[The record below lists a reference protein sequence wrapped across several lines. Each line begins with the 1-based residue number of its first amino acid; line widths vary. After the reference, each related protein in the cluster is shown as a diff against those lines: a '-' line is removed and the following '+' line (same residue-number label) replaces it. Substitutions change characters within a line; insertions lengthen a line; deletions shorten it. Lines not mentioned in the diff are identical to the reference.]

1 MKKQLLSIFLLFSM
15 AGYCQTNNSWIDYNK
30 TYYKFKVGATG
41 LYRIPQATLASI
53 GLGNTPAEQFQ
64 IWRNGEEVRIYTT
77 SATGALGTSGYIEFW
92 GVMNDGKKDT
102 KLYLN
107 TDYQLSDRFSL
118 VTDTAAYFLT
128 VNAAGNNLRFTN
140 AANNVAGTTL
150 TAEPYFIN
158 TKGVHYRDKL
168 NPGYAAVVGEYVHS
182 SSYDIGEGWSSSDI
196 GAGPGFALF
205 QLIDSLNI
213 YPAGPP
219 ASLRIA
225 AAGNALNSRNV
236 KVKISNTVVV
246 DTAMD
251 YFGYLKKQVNNIPL
265 SAFPNPDNILISIE
279 NTATIADRMV
289 VSFVEITYPAKF
301 NFNNSRNFYFELP
314 ATTTG
319 NYLVIDNFNTGG
331 IAPVLFDITSGNRY
345 TGDISTAGKVKFV
358 LPPSTLAL
366 RKFVLANQEVSN
378 INNVLSVVQRN
389 FVNYSIAANQGNYL
403 IISHPSLYNN
413 GSGKNYVDEYRA
425 YRSSAAGGG
434 FNTKIYDID
443 QLNDQ
448 FGYGIKNH
456 PSSVKDF
463 LQFVKSNFAQLPK
476 FVFLIGKGVSYS
488 DYLYGKSWPTADRL
502 NLVPTFGFPASDIRL
517 ASGYN
522 SLVPDISIGRLSV
535 VNGNEVGNYL
545 VKMKQYEQAQVS
557 TSQTV
562 ADKGWMKNVI
572 HLIGGK
578 DVNESDLFKL
588 YMRSYKDIIE
598 DTFYG
603 AKVETFSKISTA
615 AVQLISNRRIDE
627 LLNQGVNLVSYFGHS
642 SANTLEFNLNAPEAY
657 NNFGKYPFFN
667 VSGCTAGNN
676 YTADTLRLHGNM
688 SLSEKYVLANQRGSI
703 AFLAS
708 THLGLPPFLNNYQ
721 TELYKEMSQTNYG
734 SPAGDIIKK
743 VIQNLGGANPA
754 LDFFTRM
761 NLEEMTLHGDPAL
774 KINPHPKPDYVIED
788 NMVKVSPAFISV
800 AENNFTVNINM
811 LNIGKAKKDSIVLE
825 IKHIY
830 PSGGSQVIYRKKM
843 NAFYYADSV
852 KLTFPIIATRDK
864 GLNKLVITIDADNAV
879 DEMSESNNTINKDFY
894 IFEDEARPAYPYN
907 FAIINVQ
914 NQKLYASTA
923 NPFSPAKPYTMEID
937 TTELFNSTLKVSKT
951 ITAAGGILEFDPG
964 FNYTDSTVYYWRVA
978 VQPASGSAF
987 RWNTF
992 SFIYLKNGLLGF
1004 NQSQYYQH
1012 LKSDTLSITL
1022 TANRKWKYSTVLNTL
1037 FANNGVFPTAANT
1050 ADDFT
1055 VKVNGADITRSAC
1068 AISTILINVFDPVSL
1083 KPWKN
1088 VFGGSEGL
1096 YGSDPVCINDLRIY
1110 NFQYNI
1116 LDVNKRKKA
1125 LDFLDMIPDSALVV
1139 VRNVSGTNM
1148 SSNTYASD
1156 WLADTATFGSGNSLY
1171 HRLKSQGFAQVDSF
1185 NRPRAFIFMYQKNI
1199 TGFTPKWIF
1208 SEGILDKINISTGY
1222 STPDTLGIIT
1232 SPKFG
1237 PAKAWKQ
1244 LHWGGSSEEAN
1255 SRDNPIIDVIG
1266 IDYNNNATT
1275 LLSVN
1280 INSQDVDISGINAG
1294 AYPFLQLKMRNMDS
1308 VTLTPYQLSFW
1319 RVNYDP
1325 APEGAVAPNLFF
1337 ISKDTLQLGDKL
1349 KFGIAFKNI
1358 SPQAFDS
1365 LQVKVIVIDRNNT
1378 SHIITVPK
1386 QKPLV
1391 AGDTVTLKFDID
1403 TNGYEGS
1410 NTLYVDFNPD
1420 NNQPEQFHFNN
1431 FLYKDFFVN
1440 SDKTNPLLDVTFD
1453 GIHILNRDIVSAR
1466 PHILIKLKDE
1476 SKTLALIDTSLL
1488 KVQIRFPDGTLRTYK
1503 VDNDTLKFTPANLA
1517 NGENTAT
1524 LDFTPLLNGQD
1535 DEYELIVSGKDASG
1549 NRAGET
1555 DFHVIFRV
1563 INKPM
1568 ISNLLNYPNPF
1579 TTSTA
1584 FVFTVTGTQP
1594 PQNMR
1599 IQILTITGKVVRE
1612 ITSNELGPI
1621 RIGRNITEFKW
1632 DGTDMYGQ
1640 KLANGVYLYR
1650 VLTNLNGKSLDK
1662 FKDQDDNTDKYFTNG
1677 YGKMYFLNSTKY

>member
-1 MKKQLLSIFLLFSM
+1 MKKLLLSIFILLSI

-30 TYYKFKVGATG
+30 TYYKFKVGSTG
-41 LYRIPQATLASI
+41 LYRISQATLSSI
-53 GLGNTPAEQFQ
+53 GLGTTSAEQFQ
-64 IWRNGEEVRIYTT
+64 LWRNGEEVRLYTT
-77 SATGALGTSGYIEFW
+77 SATGALGASGYIEFW

-107 TDYQLSDRFSL
+107 TDYQLSDYWSL
-118 VTDTAAYFLT
+118 VSDTAAYFLT
-128 VNAAGNNLRFTN
+128 VNPAGNNLRYSNT
-140 AANNVAGTTL
+140 ANNVAGTTL
-150 TAEPYFIN
+150 TAEPYFMN
-158 TKGVHYRDKL
+158 TKGVYYKNKI
-168 NPGYAAVVGEYVHS
+168 NPGYAAVVGEYVYS
-182 SSYDIGEGWSSSDI
+182 SSYDIGEGWASSDI
-196 GAGPGFALF
+196 GAGSAFALF

-213 YPAGPP
+213 YTSGPS
-219 ASLRIA
+219 ASLRFA
-225 AAGNALNSRNV
+225 AAGNALNSRHV
-236 KVKISNTVVV
+236 KVKLSNTVLL

-251 YFGYLKKQVNNIPL
+251 YFGYLKKQINNIPL
-265 SAFPNPDNILISIE
+265 SAFPNPDNILISVE
-279 NTATIADRMV
+279 NTATVADRMV
-289 VSFVEITYPAKF
+289 VSFIELTYPAKF
-301 NFNNSRNFYFELP
+301 NFNNRKNFYFELP
-314 ATTTG
+314 STTTG
-319 NYLVIDNFNTGG
+319 NYLVIDNFNTAG
-331 IAPVLFDITSGNRY
+331 IAPVLLDITTGNRY

-358 LPPSTLAL
+358 LPASAL
-366 RKFVLANQEVSN
+366 SVRKFVLVNQEITN
-378 INNVLSVVQRN
+378 TNNVTGIVQRN
-389 FVNYSIAANQGNYL
+389 FVNYSIASNQGNYL
-403 IISHPSLYNN
+403 IVSHPSLYND
-413 GSGKNYVDEYRA
+413 GSGKNYVDDYRA
-425 YRSSAAGGG
+425 YRSSAAGGS
-434 FNTKIYDID
+434 FNAKIYDIG

-448 FGYGIKNH
+448 FGFGIKNH
-456 PSSVKDF
+456 PASVKDF
-463 LQFVKSNFAQLPK
+463 LQFAKTNFTSTPK
-476 FVFLIGKGVSYS
+476 FVFLIGKGVSYY
-488 DYLYGKSWPTADRL
+488 DYSFVSTSPTIDRL
-502 NLVPTFGFPASDIRL
+502 NLIPTFGFPASDIRL

-522 SLVPDISIGRLSV
+522 SIVPDIPVGRLSV
-535 VNGNEVGNYL
+535 LTGNEVSNYL
-545 VKMKQYEQAQVS
+545 VKIKQYEQAQVS
-557 TSQTV
+557 ASQTV
-562 ADKGWMKNVI
+562 ADKGWMKNVV

-578 DVNESDLFKL
+578 DNTESDLFKL
-588 YMRSYKDIIE
+588 YMNSYKGIIE
-598 DTFYG
+598 DTLYG

-615 AVQLISNRRIDE
+615 AVQLISNRRIEE
-627 LLNQGVNLVSYFGHS
+627 LLNEGVNIVSYFGHS
-642 SANTLEFNLNAPEAY
+642 SASTLEFNLNSPESY

-676 YTADTLRLHGNM
+676 YTSDSLRLQGNM
-688 SLSEKYVLANQRGSI
+688 TLSEKYVLANQRGSI

-721 TELYKEMSQTNYG
+721 TELYKEMSQRNYG
-734 SPAGDIIKK
+734 SAAGDLIKK
-743 VIQNLGGANPA
+743 VIQNLGGANPG

-761 NLEEMTLHGDPAL
+761 NLEEMTLHGDPAI

-788 NMVKVSPAFISV
+788 NMVKISPAFISV
-800 AENNFTVNINM
+800 AENNFTVDIKM
-811 LNIGKAKKDSIVLE
+811 MNIGRAKKDSIVLE
-825 IKHIY
+825 IKHVY
-830 PSGGSQVIYRKKM
+830 PTGGSQVIYRKKI

-864 GLNKLVITIDADNAV
+864 GLNKLTITIDADNTI

-923 NPFSPAKPYTMEID
+923 NPFSPAKSYTMEID

-964 FNYTDSTVYYWRVA
+964 FSYTDSTVYYWRVA
-978 VQPASGSAF
+978 VQPTSGGAF

-992 SFIYLKNGLLGF
+992 SFIYINNSIPGF

-1012 LKSDTLSITL
+1012 LKSDTQSITL
-1022 TANRKWKYSTVLNTL
+1022 TAGRKWKYSTVLNTL
-1037 FANNGVFPTAANT
+1037 FANNGVFPTGGST

-1055 VKVNGADITRSAC
+1055 VKVNGADVTRSVC
-1068 AISTILINVFDPVSL
+1068 GISNIIINVLDPVSL
-1083 KPWKN
+1083 KPWMN
-1088 VFGGSEGL
+1088 AVGPTGL
-1096 YGSDPVCINDLRIY
+1096 YGSDQICGFDRMA
-1110 NFQYNI
+1110 NFQFNI
-1116 LDVNKRKKA
+1116 LDINKRQKA
-1125 LDFLDMIPDSALVV
+1125 IAFLDLIPDSAVV
-1139 VRNVSGTNM
+1139 IIRNTSGTAHA
-1148 SSNTYASD
+1148 SNTYASD

-1199 TGFTPKWIF
+1199 TGFTPKYIL
-1208 SEGILDKINISTGY
+1208 SEGILDKINITAGY

-1232 SPKFG
+1232 SPTFG
-1237 PAKAWKQ
+1237 PAKSWKE

-1255 SRDNPIIDVIG
+1255 SKDNPIIDIVG
-1266 IDYNNNATT
+1266 INNNGQSTT

-1280 INSQDVDISGINAG
+1280 KNAKDVNISSINAVT
-1294 AYPFLQLKMRNMDS
+1294 YPYLQLRMRNMDS

-1325 APEGAVAPNLFF
+1325 APEGAIAPNLFF

-1349 KFGIAFKNI
+1349 KFGVAFKNI

-1365 LQVKVIVIDRNNT
+1365 LQVKVVVIDRNNN

-1391 AGDTVTLKFDID
+1391 SGDTVTLRFDID
-1403 TNGYEGS
+1403 TNTYPGA

-1420 NNQPEQFHFNN
+1420 NSQPEQYHFNN
-1431 FLYKDFFVN
+1431 FLYKDFFVI

-1453 GIHILNRDIVSAR
+1453 GVHILNRDIVSAR

-1476 SKTLALIDTSLL
+1476 SKTLALSDTSLL
-1488 KVQIRFPDGTLRTYK
+1488 KVQIRFPDGSLKTYRI
-1503 VDNDTLKFTPANLA
+1503 DNDTLKFTPANLA

-1535 DEYELIVSGKDASG
+1535 DEYELIVTGKDASG

-1555 DFHVIFRV
+1555 EYHVIFRV

-1568 ISNLLNYPNPF
+1568 ISNLMNYPNPF

-1662 FKDQDDNTDKYFTNG
+1662 FRDQDDNTDKYFTNG